1 MTEKS
6 YSQNGEQ
13 KIITDF
19 FAGRVGRFLD
29 VGAYD
34 GLTFSNTRRLLE
46 LGWHGV
52 LVEPS
57 PKVIPGLR
65 RNVAEFDDRACVF
78 ECAIGDSNG
87 RVKFFDN
94 AGAVATTSRDHVL
107 KWSVQTTFDECDV
120 LSMTPE
126 LLLDLVGTDFDFV
139 SIDTEGT
146 NMMLVKLFPWHRLPG
161 CRLVCVEHD
170 SADKS
175 ILEILEPFGFS
186 QLARNGENLILSR

>member
-1 MTEKS
+1 MNEKS

-29 VGAYD
+29 IGAYD
-34 GLTFSNTRRLLE
+34 GITFSNTRRLLE
-46 LGWHGV
+46 LGWRGV

-57 PKVIPGLR
+57 PKVIHGLR

-78 ECAIGDSNG
+78 ECAIGETNG
-87 RVKFFDN
+87 RIKFFDN
-94 AGAVATTSRDHVL
+94 AGAVATTSQSHVR
-107 KWSVQTTFDECDV
+107 KWSKQTAFDECDV

-126 LLLDLVGTDFDFV
+126 LLLDLVGTDFDFIT
-139 SIDTEGT
+139 IDTEGT
-146 NMMLVKLFPWHRLPG
+146 NIEVIHLMPWHRLPG

-170 SADKS
+170 CHDES
-175 ILEILEPFGFS
+175 IMEILEPFGFS
-186 QLARNGENLILSR
+186 PLARNGENLILSR